1 MTHLIISEA
10 DIVVGILVVHHR
22 SDQIVII
29 IVSNRSQ
36 SNCKVLVLLV
46 TWPLRLTSSWCSVP
60 RDLKSCMTRDYCEIK
75 FTLSIDKRKQTSS
88 YGTQPSGQ
96 NPDQFTGV
104 SESISCRHNMSPLY
118 FGTHEKN
125 QVCES
130 KWKDVNYIRLHLSTF
145 QASLSLTLRCEN
157 TLI

>member
-10 DIVVGILVVHHR
+10 DIVVSILVVHHR
-22 SDQIVII
+22 SNEIVII

-36 SNCKVLVLLV
+36 SNCKVLVLLI
-46 TWPLRLTSSWCSVP
+46 TWPLRLTSSWSCVP
-60 RDLKSCMTRDYCEIK
+60 RDLKSCMTKDYYK
-75 FTLSIDKRKQTSS
+75 MNLTLSIDRRKQTSS

-125 QVCES
+125 RACES
-130 KWKDVNYIRLHLSTF
+130 KWMDVNYIRLHLSTF
-145 QASLSLTLRCEN
+145 QASLNLTLRCEN
-157 TLI
+157 TSI